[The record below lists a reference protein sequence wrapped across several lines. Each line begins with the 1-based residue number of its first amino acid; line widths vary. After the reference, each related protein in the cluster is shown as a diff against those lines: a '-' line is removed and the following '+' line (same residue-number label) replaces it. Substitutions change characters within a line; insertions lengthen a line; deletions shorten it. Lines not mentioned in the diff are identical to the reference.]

1 MKFVSVDPLPLRF
14 TAGNMI
20 KYCARGCLDEGLS
33 KFWGSFPCCKAIK
46 SADNIM
52 PFTRKKKK
60 HFYQRLLSYLEVLK
74 DLFISVKTKKKV
86 KVCGRQKKVVF
97 LGFFFNHYKS
107 PQKRRGKGG
116 GGQQQRIKKKDQG
129 RHGYFKSWVIS
140 NLCIFPFNIP
150 PDPNAHREQAVHC
163 DQHIRPIAFPSPR
176 RLHAASPLNELIG
189 EQWIPEVCSAHPGS
203 RDASDLHTRQKLD
216 HASKTKQRYVL
227 SEVKCLK
234 LI

>member
-52 PFTRKKKK
+52 PFTRKKTQK
-60 HFYQRLLSYLEVLK
+60 HYQRLLSYLEVLK
-74 DLFISVKTKKKV
+74 DLFISVKIKKV
-86 KVCGRQKKVVF
+86 KVCGRFKKKK
-97 LGFFFNHYKS
+97 GFCFVNHYKC
-107 PQKRRGKGG
+107 PQKRRGKK
-116 GGQQQRIKKKDQG
+116 QQQRIKKKDQG
-129 RHGYFKSWVIS
+129 RYGYFKSWVIS

-163 DQHIRPIAFPSPR
+163 DQHIRPIVFPSPR

-189 EQWIPEVCSAHPGS
+189 EQWIPEACSAHPGS

-216 HASKTKQRYVL
+216 HASKKKQKTKTTKPNKAM
-227 SEVKCLK
+227 SCMK
-234 LI
+234 